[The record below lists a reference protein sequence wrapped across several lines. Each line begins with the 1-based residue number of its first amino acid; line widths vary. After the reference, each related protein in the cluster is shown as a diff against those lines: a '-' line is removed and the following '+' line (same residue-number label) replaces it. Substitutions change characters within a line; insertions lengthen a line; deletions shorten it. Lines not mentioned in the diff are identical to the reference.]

1 MDRSAAPQDIMTEAI
16 LQEINEIKKRMQCSK
31 GFLCSKSGF
40 SKLCRAKDVGLDHHL
55 LCLEYA
61 PSLCDFAL
69 LSDRK
74 YFCTCPLRVFLTKKL
89 HKKKLNKIK
98 VV

>member
-1 MDRSAAPQDIMTEAI
+1 MDCTTVPRDFMAEMI

-31 GFLCSKSGF
+31 GFLCAKSGF
-40 SKLCRAKDVGLDHHL
+40 SNLCRAKDVGLDHHL

-74 YFCTCPLRVFLTKKL
+74 YFCTCPLRVFLTKNL
-89 HKKKLNKIK
+89 HQKKLNKVK
-98 VV
+98 AV